1 MIVTVNKKLRHENV
15 PCTSAYFETNI
26 KSQPL
31 RVVYQNNDYY
41 RVRDIRNEEWGF
53 FESQLDL
60 QAATKTKNI
69 QASVLP
75 GQQTKG

>member
-31 RVVYQNNDYY
+31 RDVYQNNDYY
-41 RVRDIRNEEWGF
+41 RVRDSRGEEWGF

-60 QAATKTKNI
+60 QEAT
-69 QASVLP
+69 
-75 GQQTKG
+75 QTKDIQETVLSGKQTEG